1 MGNWRFTTF
10 MGDPKAWCF
19 DLGEIKRFVPFGLPE
34 DDNEPLKD
42 FQGIVEAEGGEFVYG
57 RARKAVLRIGGYDI
71 ICRKDLD
78 LDLNSRSLYL
88 PDDIEPGDEID
99 PKDIYDYVYYRG
111 SEIGAWCS
119 DPRFLAIGNLQ
130 FDAWRAKIPYKKI
143 RKIFEN
149 PPTREA
155 ANRYLQKND
164 YTWREPLAPW
174 QVQYVTEERWRTA
187 MGRTGDYTPLLE
199 GE

>member
-1 MGNWRFTTF
+1 M
-10 MGDPKAWCF
+10 AWCF
-19 DLGEIKRFVPFGLPE
+19 DLGAIKRFVPFGLPE
-34 DDNEPLKD
+34 DDNEPLKECE
-42 FQGIVEAEGGEFVYG
+42 GLVETEDGEFGYG
-57 RARKAVLRIGGYDI
+57 RARKAVLRIGGYDKI
-71 ICRKDLD
+71 YRNYLGLD
-78 LDLNSRSLYL
+78 RNSLALHL

-99 PKDIYDYVYYRG
+99 PKDIYDYVDYRG

-143 RKIFEN
+143 RRIFEN
-149 PPTREA
+149 PPTKEA

-164 YTWREPLAPW
+164 YTWREPLSPR
-174 QVQYVTEERWRTA
+174 QVQRVTEERWRTA

-199 GE
+199 EE